1 MANWTT
7 WLNWMWVEV
16 KSCQKIITHEK
27 HRYLK
32 NLLRYNN
39 KVLVLVTSHLWRNQV
54 ECDVPHNKTVLWH
67 FLHGCSTFIIKITFF
82 CCRIWVLTHGCEWFH
97 SKTTLLLPQRVE
109 YRPVVP
115 DAQKLVGRRNPVGV
129 GVLGIPEDGVRQPDQ
144 ADHIAERFEKRKE
157 RKRGRMR
164 AGIF

>member
-1 MANWTT
+1 MR
-7 WLNWMWVEV
+7 VEV
-16 KSCQKIITHEK
+16 KS
-27 HRYLK
+27 Y
-32 NLLRYNN
+32 
-39 KVLVLVTSHLWRNQV
+39 KVLVLVTSHLWRNKV
-54 ECDVPHNKTVLWH
+54 ECDVPHNKAVLWH
-67 FLHGCSTFIIKITFF
+67 FLHGCSTFIIKNYSFLLQNLGVCT
-82 CCRIWVLTHGCEWFH
+82 LTHGCEWFH

-164 AGIF
+164 AGIFQLHQILTEHARGSSASQ